1 MSDLLEVLN
10 FGILLYFFSINGFYL
25 FLLGLSLV
33 KIRTQSKLMKTF
45 RLTGQY
51 ETDQY
56 KSTSIIVPAY
66 NEEENI
72 ISSVQSLLQ
81 VQFHD
86 FEVIVINDGSSDQ
99 TMKRLK
105 EHFELFELDRVIP
118 KVIEQQPNKAVYG
131 SETFDNLIVIDK
143 QRGSKADALNAGI
156 NAARKELVC
165 SVDSDSLLEPD
176 VLNKLSIA
184 FSADENTIA
193 VGGIVR
199 LANGCEIENGR
210 IKQISTPRTF
220 LEVIQAVEYLR
231 AYLFGRVGFDT
242 LNGLFIMSGA
252 FSIFTRESLINV
264 GGYDKETVG
273 EDVEMVQRLHRWYRE
288 NDIPYNIKFMS
299 HPVCWTEAPT
309 DWDTLQEQRQRWQ
322 QGLAYSMFKHKSM
335 IFNPKHNLLGMVVL
349 PFFLIFE
356 LFGPIIEIGSYLL
369 FAVQLFLGIVYF
381 EFAVLFLI
389 ATVLLGIIL
398 SISSVLAEE
407 YTLRKYP
414 RIGDVFILLGGAI
427 VENLGYRQIH
437 SWWRLQGLL
446 SYFRGTM
453 EWGVMQRKGHDRI
466 YKGHKNEFASQR
478 EGIHKAWD
486 FIVHW
491 RYWIAIGLINV
502 FLIAIIMAI

>member
-1 MSDLLEVLN
+1 MGGLLDFLN

-25 FLLGLSLV
+25 FLLALSLI
-33 KIRTQSKLMKTF
+33 KIRTQSKLIKTF
-45 RLTGQY
+45 RLSGQY

-86 FEVIVINDGSSDQ
+86 FEVIVINDGSTDQ
-99 TMKRLK
+99 TMECLK
-105 EHFELFELDRVIP
+105 DHFELFELDRVIP
-118 KVIEQQPNKAVYG
+118 KVIEQQQNKAVYG
-131 SETFDNLIVIDK
+131 SETFDNLIVVDK
-143 QRGSKADALNAGI
+143 ERGSKADALNAGI

-176 VLNKLSIA
+176 VLNKLLIA
-184 FSADENTIA
+184 FSEDENTIA

-199 LANGCEIENGR
+199 LANGCKIENGR

-220 LEVIQAVEYLR
+220 LEVIQAVEYIR

-242 LNGLFIMSGA
+242 LNGLFIISGA
-252 FSIFTRESLINV
+252 FSIFKRESLINV
-264 GGYDKETVG
+264 GGYDKKTVG
-273 EDVEMVQRLHRWYRE
+273 EDVEMVQRLHRWYRKR
-288 NDIPYNIKFMS
+288 DISYNIKFMS

-309 DWDTLQEQRQRWQ
+309 DWDSLQRQRNRWQ
-322 QGLAYSMFKHKSM
+322 QGLAYSMFKYKDM
-335 IFNPKHNLLGMVVL
+335 IFNPSYKLLGMVVL

-356 LFGPIIEIGSYLL
+356 LLGPIIEIGSYLL
-369 FAVQLFLGIVYF
+369 FAVQLLLGIVYF
-381 EFAVLFLI
+381 EFAVLFLT

-414 RIGDVFILLGGAI
+414 DVKDVLTLLGGAI

-446 SYFRGTM
+446 SYFRGKM
-453 EWGVMQRKGHDRI
+453 EWGVMQRKGHHHI
-466 YKGHKNEFASQR
+466 HKGHESKYTSHR
-478 EGIHKAWD
+478 EGVYKIWD
-486 FIVHW
+486 FLVHW
-491 RYWIAIGLINV
+491 RYWIIIGLINV
-502 FLIAIIMAI
+502 FLLAIIIAI